1 MAKQPPLQA
10 TPATEPSRVDREP
23 DSAAGLLS
31 RLMGEVSTLFRKEI
45 AVSQRDSVGKGRSI
59 GSGFRSKGR
68 SHQPGSRRRNR
79 FCRYSCPAWRNS
91 PAASPKD
98 GALVGGSHRRRGG
111 GSHRLCDD
119 PKWQEEIRSIVFQTR
134 ADPGCAAQR
143 QGDGSKEGVVSD
155 INKTSNL
162 RDDARKDPATLEREI
177 DQTRANM
184 DRTLGALER
193 KFSPGQLLDQA
204 MEFARD
210 NGGEFANNLG
220 RSVKENPVPAL
231 LTAVGIAWMVA
242 SSNRPK
248 PSMADAYDERD
259 TPTEFNA
266 VDFDDPGYDD
276 DAGDYKEGLTD
287 KAQRLKASA
296 EGTLSEAGQRVK
308 SAAERARQ
316 KLAGTKDTVSGGLRR
331 TSSTAQV
338 QTQRV
343 REGFNS
349 LLTEQPLLLGAL
361 GIAVG
366 AAIGAALPATEQE
379 DRLFGSARDK
389 ALSEVKQRGTETYEQ
404 VRDKANA
411 VGEEAKQSISNAVRE
426 ST

>member
-1 MAKQPPLQA
+1 
-10 TPATEPSRVDREP
+10 
-23 DSAAGLLS
+23 
-31 RLMGEVSTLFRKEI
+31 
-45 AVSQRDSVGKGRSI
+45 
-59 GSGFRSKGR
+59 
-68 SHQPGSRRRNR
+68 
-79 FCRYSCPAWRNS
+79 
-91 PAASPKD
+91 
-98 GALVGGSHRRRGG
+98 
-111 GSHRLCDD
+111 
-119 PKWQEEIRSIVFQTR
+119 
-134 ADPGCAAQR
+134 
-143 QGDGSKEGVVSD
+143 VSD
-155 INKTSNL
+155 INKASNL

-204 MEFARD
+204 MEFARE

-231 LTAVGIAWMVA
+231 LTAVGIVWMVA

-248 PSMADAYDERD
+248 PSLADAYDDRYGRD
-259 TPTEFNA
+259 DFNA
-266 VDFDDPGYDD
+266 VDFDDTDYEDN
-276 DAGDYKEGLTD
+276 AGDQKAGLTD

-296 EGTLSEAGQRVK
+296 EGTLSEAGQRMK
-308 SAAERARQ
+308 SAAERTRQ
-316 KLAGTKDTVSGGLRR
+316 KLAGTKDTVSARLRR
-331 TSSTAQV
+331 TSGTAQV

-389 ALSEVKQRGTETYEQ
+389 ALSEVKQRGTEAYEE
-404 VRDKANA
+404 VRDQVNA
-411 VGEEAKQSISNAVRE
+411 VGEEAKQSISNVVRE

>member
-1 MAKQPPLQA
+1 M
-10 TPATEPSRVDREP
+10 
-23 DSAAGLLS
+23 
-31 RLMGEVSTLFRKEI
+31 
-45 AVSQRDSVGKGRSI
+45 
-59 GSGFRSKGR
+59 
-68 SHQPGSRRRNR
+68 
-79 FCRYSCPAWRNS
+79 
-91 PAASPKD
+91 
-98 GALVGGSHRRRGG
+98 
-111 GSHRLCDD
+111 
-119 PKWQEEIRSIVFQTR
+119 
-134 ADPGCAAQR
+134 
-143 QGDGSKEGVVSD
+143 
-155 INKTSNL
+155 SNVNNTTDL

-242 SSNRPK
+242 SSNRPR
-248 PSMADAYDERD
+248 PSFADAYDDRYARD
-259 TPTEFNA
+259 DFNA
-266 VDFDDPGYDD
+266 VDFDDTSYED
-276 DAGDYKEGLTD
+276 DAGDQKEGLTD

-296 EGTLSEAGQRVK
+296 GETLSDAGQRVK

-316 KLAGTKDTVSGGLRR
+316 KLTGTKQTVSSGLRR
-331 TSSTAQV
+331 TSGTAQA

-349 LLTEQPLLLGAL
+349 LLSEQPLLLGAL

-366 AAIGAALPATEQE
+366 AAIGAALPSTDQE
-379 DRLFGSARDK
+379 DRLFGSTRDK

-404 VRDKANA
+404 VRDKVNA

>member
-1 MAKQPPLQA
+1 
-10 TPATEPSRVDREP
+10 
-23 DSAAGLLS
+23 
-31 RLMGEVSTLFRKEI
+31 
-45 AVSQRDSVGKGRSI
+45 
-59 GSGFRSKGR
+59 
-68 SHQPGSRRRNR
+68 
-79 FCRYSCPAWRNS
+79 
-91 PAASPKD
+91 
-98 GALVGGSHRRRGG
+98 
-111 GSHRLCDD
+111 
-119 PKWQEEIRSIVFQTR
+119 
-134 ADPGCAAQR
+134 
-143 QGDGSKEGVVSD
+143 
-155 INKTSNL
+155 
-162 RDDARKDPATLEREI
+162 
-177 DQTRANM
+177 M

-220 RSVKENPVPAL
+220 RSVKENPMPAL

-242 SSNRPK
+242 ASNRPR
-248 PSMADAYDERD
+248 SSVADAYDDRYARD
-259 TPTEFNA
+259 DFNA
-266 VDFDDPGYDD
+266 ADFDDTGFED
-276 DAGDYKEGLTD
+276 DAGDQKEGLTE

-296 EGTLSEAGQRVK
+296 GETLSDAGQRVK
-308 SAAERARQ
+308 SAADRARQ
-316 KLAGTKDTVSGGLRR
+316 KLTGTKQTVSSGLRR
-331 TSSTAQV
+331 TSGTAQI

-349 LLTEQPLLLGAL
+349 LLSEQPLLLGAL

-366 AAIGAALPATEQE
+366 AAIGAALPSTEQE

-404 VRDKANA
+404 VRDKVNT

>member
-1 MAKQPPLQA
+1 M
-10 TPATEPSRVDREP
+10 
-23 DSAAGLLS
+23 
-31 RLMGEVSTLFRKEI
+31 
-45 AVSQRDSVGKGRSI
+45 
-59 GSGFRSKGR
+59 
-68 SHQPGSRRRNR
+68 
-79 FCRYSCPAWRNS
+79 
-91 PAASPKD
+91 
-98 GALVGGSHRRRGG
+98 
-111 GSHRLCDD
+111 
-119 PKWQEEIRSIVFQTR
+119 
-134 ADPGCAAQR
+134 
-143 QGDGSKEGVVSD
+143 SD
-155 INKTSNL
+155 LNNTSNL

-204 MEFARD
+204 MEFARE

-248 PSMADAYDERD
+248 PSLADAYDDRYARD
-259 TPTEFNA
+259 DLNA
-266 VDFDDPGYDD
+266 SGFDDTGYED
-276 DAGDYKEGLTD
+276 DAGDQKEGLTD

-296 EGTLSEAGQRVK
+296 EGSLSDAGQRVK

-316 KLAGTKDTVSGGLRR
+316 KLASTKDTVSAGLRR
-331 TSSTAQV
+331 SSGTAQL

-366 AAIGAALPATEQE
+366 AAIGAVLPATEQE

-404 VRDKANA
+404 VRDKVNS

>member
-1 MAKQPPLQA
+1 
-10 TPATEPSRVDREP
+10 
-23 DSAAGLLS
+23 
-31 RLMGEVSTLFRKEI
+31 
-45 AVSQRDSVGKGRSI
+45 
-59 GSGFRSKGR
+59 
-68 SHQPGSRRRNR
+68 
-79 FCRYSCPAWRNS
+79 
-91 PAASPKD
+91 
-98 GALVGGSHRRRGG
+98 
-111 GSHRLCDD
+111 
-119 PKWQEEIRSIVFQTR
+119 
-134 ADPGCAAQR
+134 
-143 QGDGSKEGVVSD
+143 VSD
-155 INKTSNL
+155 LNNTSNL

-204 MEFARD
+204 MEFARE

-248 PSMADAYDERD
+248 PSLADAYDDRYARD
-259 TPTEFNA
+259 DLNA
-266 VDFDDPGYDD
+266 GGFDDTGYED
-276 DAGDYKEGLTD
+276 DAGDQKEGLTD

-296 EGTLSEAGQRVK
+296 EGSLSDAGQRVK

-316 KLAGTKDTVSGGLRR
+316 KLASTKDTVSAGLRR
-331 TSSTAQV
+331 SSGTAQL

-366 AAIGAALPATEQE
+366 AAIGAVLPATEQE

>member
-1 MAKQPPLQA
+1 
-10 TPATEPSRVDREP
+10 
-23 DSAAGLLS
+23 
-31 RLMGEVSTLFRKEI
+31 
-45 AVSQRDSVGKGRSI
+45 
-59 GSGFRSKGR
+59 
-68 SHQPGSRRRNR
+68 
-79 FCRYSCPAWRNS
+79 
-91 PAASPKD
+91 
-98 GALVGGSHRRRGG
+98 
-111 GSHRLCDD
+111 
-119 PKWQEEIRSIVFQTR
+119 
-134 ADPGCAAQR
+134 
-143 QGDGSKEGVVSD
+143 VSD
-155 INKTSNL
+155 LNNTSNL
-162 RDDARKDPATLEREI
+162 RDDVRKDPATLEREI

-204 MEFARD
+204 MEFARE

-248 PSMADAYDERD
+248 PSLADAYDDRYARD
-259 TPTEFNA
+259 DLNA
-266 VDFDDPGYDD
+266 SGFDDTGYED
-276 DAGDYKEGLTD
+276 DAGDQKEGLTD

-296 EGTLSEAGQRVK
+296 EGSLSDAGQRVK

-316 KLAGTKDTVSGGLRR
+316 KLASTKDTVSAGLRR
-331 TSSTAQV
+331 SSGTAQL

-366 AAIGAALPATEQE
+366 AAIGAVLPATEQE

-404 VRDKANA
+404 VREKVNA
-411 VGEEAKQSISNAVRE
+411 VGDEAKQSISNAVRE

>member
-1 MAKQPPLQA
+1 M
-10 TPATEPSRVDREP
+10 
-23 DSAAGLLS
+23 
-31 RLMGEVSTLFRKEI
+31 
-45 AVSQRDSVGKGRSI
+45 
-59 GSGFRSKGR
+59 
-68 SHQPGSRRRNR
+68 
-79 FCRYSCPAWRNS
+79 
-91 PAASPKD
+91 
-98 GALVGGSHRRRGG
+98 
-111 GSHRLCDD
+111 
-119 PKWQEEIRSIVFQTR
+119 
-134 ADPGCAAQR
+134 
-143 QGDGSKEGVVSD
+143 SD
-155 INKTSNL
+155 FNKTSNL

-204 MEFARD
+204 MEFARE

-231 LTAVGIAWMVA
+231 LTAVGIAWMAA

-248 PSMADAYDERD
+248 SSRTDAYDERY
-259 TPTEFNA
+259 TPSDVNA
-266 VDFDDPGYDD
+266 VDFDDTGYED
-276 DAGDYKEGLTD
+276 DAGDQQEGLTD

-296 EGTLSEAGQRVK
+296 EETLSDAGQRVK
-308 SAAERARQ
+308 SAADRARQ
-316 KLAGTKDTVSGGLRR
+316 RLAGTKNTVSGGLRR
-331 TSSTAQV
+331 TSSTAQG

-349 LLTEQPLLLGAL
+349 LLSEQPLLLGAL

-389 ALSEVKQRGTETYEQ
+389 ALSEVKQRGTETYEE
-404 VRDKANA
+404 VREKANA
-411 VGEEAKQSISNAVRE
+411 LGQEAKQSISNVVRE
-426 ST
+426 TT

>member
-1 MAKQPPLQA
+1 M
-10 TPATEPSRVDREP
+10 
-23 DSAAGLLS
+23 
-31 RLMGEVSTLFRKEI
+31 
-45 AVSQRDSVGKGRSI
+45 
-59 GSGFRSKGR
+59 
-68 SHQPGSRRRNR
+68 
-79 FCRYSCPAWRNS
+79 
-91 PAASPKD
+91 
-98 GALVGGSHRRRGG
+98 
-111 GSHRLCDD
+111 
-119 PKWQEEIRSIVFQTR
+119 
-134 ADPGCAAQR
+134 
-143 QGDGSKEGVVSD
+143 SD
-155 INKTSNL
+155 LNNTSSL

-231 LTAVGIAWMVA
+231 LAAVGIAWMVA
-242 SSNRPK
+242 SSNQPK
-248 PSMADAYDERD
+248 ATIADADEDRYGRD
-259 TPTEFNA
+259 
-266 VDFDDPGYDD
+266 DFDTVEFDETGYED
-276 DAGDYKEGLTD
+276 DASDEKEGLTE

-296 EGTLSEAGQRVK
+296 EGTLTEAGQRVK

-316 KLAGTKDTVSGGLRR
+316 KLTGTKQTVTSGLRR
-331 TSSTAQV
+331 TSGSAQF

-343 REGFNS
+343 RDGFNS

-389 ALSEVKQRGTETYEQ
+389 ALAEVRQRGSESYQQ
-404 VRDKANA
+404 VREKVNA

>member
-1 MAKQPPLQA
+1 
-10 TPATEPSRVDREP
+10 V
-23 DSAAGLLS
+23 
-31 RLMGEVSTLFRKEI
+31 
-45 AVSQRDSVGKGRSI
+45 
-59 GSGFRSKGR
+59 
-68 SHQPGSRRRNR
+68 N
-79 FCRYSCPAWRNS
+79 
-91 PAASPKD
+91 
-98 GALVGGSHRRRGG
+98 
-111 GSHRLCDD
+111 
-119 PKWQEEIRSIVFQTR
+119 
-134 ADPGCAAQR
+134 
-143 QGDGSKEGVVSD
+143 D
-155 INKTSNL
+155 INSTSNL

>member
-1 MAKQPPLQA
+1 M
-10 TPATEPSRVDREP
+10 
-23 DSAAGLLS
+23 
-31 RLMGEVSTLFRKEI
+31 
-45 AVSQRDSVGKGRSI
+45 
-59 GSGFRSKGR
+59 
-68 SHQPGSRRRNR
+68 
-79 FCRYSCPAWRNS
+79 
-91 PAASPKD
+91 
-98 GALVGGSHRRRGG
+98 
-111 GSHRLCDD
+111 
-119 PKWQEEIRSIVFQTR
+119 
-134 ADPGCAAQR
+134 
-143 QGDGSKEGVVSD
+143 
-155 INKTSNL
+155 SNVNNTTDL

-220 RSVKENPVPAL
+220 RSVKENPMPAL

-242 SSNRPK
+242 SSNRPR
-248 PSMADAYDERD
+248 SSIADAYDDRYARD
-259 TPTEFNA
+259 DFNA
-266 VDFDDPGYDD
+266 ADFDDTGFEDD
-276 DAGDYKEGLTD
+276 NGDQKEGLTE

-296 EGTLSEAGQRVK
+296 GETLSDAGQRVK
-308 SAAERARQ
+308 SAADRARQ
-316 KLAGTKDTVSGGLRR
+316 KLTGTKQTVSSGLRR
-331 TSSTAQV
+331 TSGTAQV

-349 LLTEQPLLLGAL
+349 LLSEQPLLLGAL

-366 AAIGAALPATEQE
+366 AAIGAALPSTEQE

-389 ALSEVKQRGTETYEQ
+389 ALSEVKQRGAETYEQ
-404 VRDKANA
+404 VRDKVNT

>member
-1 MAKQPPLQA
+1 M
-10 TPATEPSRVDREP
+10 
-23 DSAAGLLS
+23 
-31 RLMGEVSTLFRKEI
+31 
-45 AVSQRDSVGKGRSI
+45 
-59 GSGFRSKGR
+59 
-68 SHQPGSRRRNR
+68 
-79 FCRYSCPAWRNS
+79 
-91 PAASPKD
+91 
-98 GALVGGSHRRRGG
+98 
-111 GSHRLCDD
+111 
-119 PKWQEEIRSIVFQTR
+119 
-134 ADPGCAAQR
+134 
-143 QGDGSKEGVVSD
+143 SD
-155 INKTSNL
+155 IDNTSNL
-162 RDDARKDPATLEREI
+162 RDDAGKDPATLEREI

-204 MEFARD
+204 MEFARE

-242 SSNRPK
+242 SSNRPR
-248 PSMADAYDERD
+248 SSIADAYDDRYARD
-259 TPTEFNA
+259 DFDA
-266 VDFDDPGYDD
+266 VDLDDTGDED
-276 DAGDYKEGLTD
+276 DAGDQKERLTD

-296 EGTLSEAGQRVK
+296 GETLSDAGQRVK
-308 SAAERARQ
+308 FAAQRARQ
-316 KLAGTKDTVSGGLRR
+316 KLAGTKDTVSAGLRR
-331 TSSTAQV
+331 TSGTAQF
-338 QTQRV
+338 QTERV

-389 ALSEVKQRGTETYEQ
+389 ALSEVKQRGTESYEQ

>member
-1 MAKQPPLQA
+1 M
-10 TPATEPSRVDREP
+10 
-23 DSAAGLLS
+23 
-31 RLMGEVSTLFRKEI
+31 
-45 AVSQRDSVGKGRSI
+45 
-59 GSGFRSKGR
+59 
-68 SHQPGSRRRNR
+68 
-79 FCRYSCPAWRNS
+79 
-91 PAASPKD
+91 
-98 GALVGGSHRRRGG
+98 
-111 GSHRLCDD
+111 
-119 PKWQEEIRSIVFQTR
+119 
-134 ADPGCAAQR
+134 
-143 QGDGSKEGVVSD
+143 SD
-155 INKTSNL
+155 LNNTSNL

-204 MEFARD
+204 MEFARE

-248 PSMADAYDERD
+248 PSLADAYDDRYARD
-259 TPTEFNA
+259 DLNA
-266 VDFDDPGYDD
+266 SGFDDTGYED
-276 DAGDYKEGLTD
+276 DAGDQKEGLTD

-296 EGTLSEAGQRVK
+296 EGSLSDAGQRVK

-316 KLAGTKDTVSGGLRR
+316 KLASTKDTVSAGLRR
-331 TSSTAQV
+331 SSGTAQL

-366 AAIGAALPATEQE
+366 AAIGAVLPATEQE

-404 VRDKANA
+404 VREKVNA
-411 VGEEAKQSISNAVRE
+411 VGDEAKQSISNAVRE

>member
-1 MAKQPPLQA
+1 
-10 TPATEPSRVDREP
+10 V
-23 DSAAGLLS
+23 
-31 RLMGEVSTLFRKEI
+31 
-45 AVSQRDSVGKGRSI
+45 
-59 GSGFRSKGR
+59 
-68 SHQPGSRRRNR
+68 N
-79 FCRYSCPAWRNS
+79 
-91 PAASPKD
+91 
-98 GALVGGSHRRRGG
+98 
-111 GSHRLCDD
+111 
-119 PKWQEEIRSIVFQTR
+119 
-134 ADPGCAAQR
+134 
-143 QGDGSKEGVVSD
+143 D
-155 INKTSNL
+155 INSTSNL

-316 KLAGTKDTVSGGLRR
+316 KLSGTKDTVSGGLRR

>member
-1 MAKQPPLQA
+1 
-10 TPATEPSRVDREP
+10 
-23 DSAAGLLS
+23 
-31 RLMGEVSTLFRKEI
+31 
-45 AVSQRDSVGKGRSI
+45 
-59 GSGFRSKGR
+59 
-68 SHQPGSRRRNR
+68 
-79 FCRYSCPAWRNS
+79 
-91 PAASPKD
+91 
-98 GALVGGSHRRRGG
+98 
-111 GSHRLCDD
+111 
-119 PKWQEEIRSIVFQTR
+119 
-134 ADPGCAAQR
+134 
-143 QGDGSKEGVVSD
+143 VSD

-296 EGTLSEAGQRVK
+296 EGSLSEAGQRVK

>member
-1 MAKQPPLQA
+1 
-10 TPATEPSRVDREP
+10 
-23 DSAAGLLS
+23 
-31 RLMGEVSTLFRKEI
+31 
-45 AVSQRDSVGKGRSI
+45 
-59 GSGFRSKGR
+59 
-68 SHQPGSRRRNR
+68 
-79 FCRYSCPAWRNS
+79 
-91 PAASPKD
+91 
-98 GALVGGSHRRRGG
+98 
-111 GSHRLCDD
+111 
-119 PKWQEEIRSIVFQTR
+119 
-134 ADPGCAAQR
+134 
-143 QGDGSKEGVVSD
+143 VSD
-155 INKTSNL
+155 LNTSNL

-204 MEFARD
+204 MEFARE

-242 SSNRPK
+242 SSNRPR
-248 PSMADAYDERD
+248 SSSTDAYDDRYARND
-259 TPTEFNA
+259 YNA
-266 VDFDDPGYDD
+266 GGFDDIGYED
-276 DAGDYKEGLTD
+276 DAGDQKEGLSD

-296 EGTLSEAGQRVK
+296 EGSLSEAGQRVK
-308 SAAERARQ
+308 SAAEQARQ
-316 KLAGTKDTVSGGLRR
+316 KLAGTKDTVSAGLRR
-331 TSSTAQV
+331 SSGTAQA

-343 REGFNS
+343 REGINS

-389 ALSEVKQRGTETYEQ
+389 AISEVKQRGTETYEQ

>member
-1 MAKQPPLQA
+1 
-10 TPATEPSRVDREP
+10 
-23 DSAAGLLS
+23 
-31 RLMGEVSTLFRKEI
+31 
-45 AVSQRDSVGKGRSI
+45 
-59 GSGFRSKGR
+59 
-68 SHQPGSRRRNR
+68 
-79 FCRYSCPAWRNS
+79 
-91 PAASPKD
+91 
-98 GALVGGSHRRRGG
+98 
-111 GSHRLCDD
+111 
-119 PKWQEEIRSIVFQTR
+119 
-134 ADPGCAAQR
+134 
-143 QGDGSKEGVVSD
+143 VSD
-155 INKTSNL
+155 LNNTSNL

-204 MEFARD
+204 MEFARE

-248 PSMADAYDERD
+248 PSLADAYDDRYARD
-259 TPTEFNA
+259 DLNA
-266 VDFDDPGYDD
+266 SGFDDTGYED
-276 DAGDYKEGLTD
+276 DAGDQKEGLTD

-296 EGTLSEAGQRVK
+296 EGSLSDAGQRVK

-316 KLAGTKDTVSGGLRR
+316 KLASTKDTVSAGLRR
-331 TSSTAQV
+331 SSGTAQL

-366 AAIGAALPATEQE
+366 AAIGAVLPATEQE

>member
-1 MAKQPPLQA
+1 M
-10 TPATEPSRVDREP
+10 
-23 DSAAGLLS
+23 
-31 RLMGEVSTLFRKEI
+31 
-45 AVSQRDSVGKGRSI
+45 
-59 GSGFRSKGR
+59 
-68 SHQPGSRRRNR
+68 
-79 FCRYSCPAWRNS
+79 
-91 PAASPKD
+91 
-98 GALVGGSHRRRGG
+98 
-111 GSHRLCDD
+111 
-119 PKWQEEIRSIVFQTR
+119 
-134 ADPGCAAQR
+134 
-143 QGDGSKEGVVSD
+143 SD
-155 INKTSNL
+155 INNASNL

-184 DRTLGALER
+184 DQTLGALER

-204 MEFARD
+204 MEFARE

-248 PSMADAYDERD
+248 PSLADAYDDRYARD
-259 TPTEFNA
+259 DSNA
-266 VDFDDPGYDD
+266 VDFDDTGYED
-276 DAGDYKEGLTD
+276 DAGDQTEGLTD

-316 KLAGTKDTVSGGLRR
+316 KLTGTKDTVSAGLRR
-331 TSSTAQV
+331 TSGSAQV

-349 LLTEQPLLLGAL
+349 LLSEQPLLLGAL

-366 AAIGAALPATEQE
+366 AAIGAALPPTEQE

-389 ALSEVKQRGTETYEQ
+389 ALSEVKQRGNETYKQ
-404 VRDKANA
+404 VRDKVNA
-411 VGEEAKQSISNAVRE
+411 VGDEAKQSISNAVRE

>member
-1 MAKQPPLQA
+1 
-10 TPATEPSRVDREP
+10 
-23 DSAAGLLS
+23 
-31 RLMGEVSTLFRKEI
+31 VS
-45 AVSQRDSVGKGRSI
+45 
-59 GSGFRSKGR
+59 
-68 SHQPGSRRRNR
+68 N
-79 FCRYSCPAWRNS
+79 
-91 PAASPKD
+91 
-98 GALVGGSHRRRGG
+98 
-111 GSHRLCDD
+111 
-119 PKWQEEIRSIVFQTR
+119 
-134 ADPGCAAQR
+134 
-143 QGDGSKEGVVSD
+143 
-155 INKTSNL
+155 INNTSNL

-204 MEFARD
+204 MEFARE

-248 PSMADAYDERD
+248 PSLADAYDDRYARD
-259 TPTEFNA
+259 DLNA
-266 VDFDDPGYDD
+266 VDFDDTGYED
-276 DAGDYKEGLTD
+276 DAGDQKEGLTD

-296 EGTLSEAGQRVK
+296 EGSLSEAGQRVK

-316 KLAGTKDTVSGGLRR
+316 KLAGTKDTVSAGLRR
-331 TSSTAQV
+331 TSGTAQF

-343 REGFNS
+343 REGFNN
-349 LLTEQPLLLGAL
+349 LFTEQPLLLGAL

-389 ALSEVKQRGTETYEQ
+389 ALSEIKQRGTETYEQ

>member
-1 MAKQPPLQA
+1 M
-10 TPATEPSRVDREP
+10 
-23 DSAAGLLS
+23 
-31 RLMGEVSTLFRKEI
+31 
-45 AVSQRDSVGKGRSI
+45 
-59 GSGFRSKGR
+59 
-68 SHQPGSRRRNR
+68 
-79 FCRYSCPAWRNS
+79 
-91 PAASPKD
+91 
-98 GALVGGSHRRRGG
+98 
-111 GSHRLCDD
+111 
-119 PKWQEEIRSIVFQTR
+119 
-134 ADPGCAAQR
+134 
-143 QGDGSKEGVVSD
+143 SD
-155 INKTSNL
+155 INNTSKL

-204 MEFARD
+204 MEFARE
-210 NGGEFANNLG
+210 NGGEFANNFG

-248 PSMADAYDERD
+248 PALADAYGDRYARD
-259 TPTEFNA
+259 DFNA
-266 VDFDDPGYDD
+266 VDFDDTGYED
-276 DAGDYKEGLTD
+276 DADDQNEGLAD

-308 SAAERARQ
+308 SAAQRARQ
-316 KLAGTKDTVSGGLRR
+316 KLTGTKDTVSEGLRR
-331 TSSTAQV
+331 TSGTAQV

-366 AAIGAALPATEQE
+366 AAIGAALPPTEQE

-389 ALSEVKQRGTETYEQ
+389 AVSEVKQRGTETYEQ
-404 VRDKANA
+404 VRDKVNA
-411 VGEEAKQSISNAVRE
+411 VGDEAKQSISNAVRE

>member
-1 MAKQPPLQA
+1 M
-10 TPATEPSRVDREP
+10 
-23 DSAAGLLS
+23 
-31 RLMGEVSTLFRKEI
+31 
-45 AVSQRDSVGKGRSI
+45 
-59 GSGFRSKGR
+59 
-68 SHQPGSRRRNR
+68 
-79 FCRYSCPAWRNS
+79 
-91 PAASPKD
+91 
-98 GALVGGSHRRRGG
+98 
-111 GSHRLCDD
+111 
-119 PKWQEEIRSIVFQTR
+119 
-134 ADPGCAAQR
+134 
-143 QGDGSKEGVVSD
+143 SD
-155 INKTSNL
+155 INNTSNL

-204 MEFARD
+204 MEFARE

-220 RSVKENPVPAL
+220 RSVKENPLPAL
-231 LTAVGIAWMVA
+231 LTAVGIAWMV
-242 SSNRPK
+242 SSGNRPR
-248 PSMADAYDERD
+248 SSVADAYDDRYARND
-259 TPTEFNA
+259 FNTLEF
-266 VDFDDPGYDD
+266 D
-276 DAGDYKEGLTD
+276 DAGDDDDPADEKEGLTE

-316 KLAGTKDTVSGGLRR
+316 KLAGTKQTVSAGLRR
-331 TSSTAQV
+331 TSGTAQV
-338 QTQRV
+338 PRQRV

-379 DRLFGSARDK
+379 DRLFGPARDK
-389 ALSEVKQRGTETYEQ
+389 ALSEVKQRGAESYEQ
-404 VRDKANA
+404 VREKVNA

>member
-1 MAKQPPLQA
+1 M
-10 TPATEPSRVDREP
+10 
-23 DSAAGLLS
+23 
-31 RLMGEVSTLFRKEI
+31 
-45 AVSQRDSVGKGRSI
+45 
-59 GSGFRSKGR
+59 
-68 SHQPGSRRRNR
+68 
-79 FCRYSCPAWRNS
+79 
-91 PAASPKD
+91 
-98 GALVGGSHRRRGG
+98 
-111 GSHRLCDD
+111 
-119 PKWQEEIRSIVFQTR
+119 
-134 ADPGCAAQR
+134 
-143 QGDGSKEGVVSD
+143 SD
-155 INKTSNL
+155 LNNTSNL

-204 MEFARD
+204 MEFARE

-248 PSMADAYDERD
+248 PSLADAYDDRYARD
-259 TPTEFNA
+259 DLNA
-266 VDFDDPGYDD
+266 SGFDDTGYED
-276 DAGDYKEGLTD
+276 DAGDQKEGLTD

-296 EGTLSEAGQRVK
+296 EGSLSDAGQRVK

-316 KLAGTKDTVSGGLRR
+316 KLTSTKDTVSAGLRR
-331 TSSTAQV
+331 SSGTAQL

-366 AAIGAALPATEQE
+366 AAIGAVLPATEQE

-404 VRDKANA
+404 VREKVNA
-411 VGEEAKQSISNAVRE
+411 VGDDAKQSISNAVRE

>member
-1 MAKQPPLQA
+1 
-10 TPATEPSRVDREP
+10 
-23 DSAAGLLS
+23 
-31 RLMGEVSTLFRKEI
+31 
-45 AVSQRDSVGKGRSI
+45 
-59 GSGFRSKGR
+59 
-68 SHQPGSRRRNR
+68 
-79 FCRYSCPAWRNS
+79 
-91 PAASPKD
+91 
-98 GALVGGSHRRRGG
+98 
-111 GSHRLCDD
+111 
-119 PKWQEEIRSIVFQTR
+119 
-134 ADPGCAAQR
+134 
-143 QGDGSKEGVVSD
+143 VSD
-155 INKTSNL
+155 LNNTSNL

-204 MEFARD
+204 MEFARE

-248 PSMADAYDERD
+248 PSLADAYDDRYARD
-259 TPTEFNA
+259 DLNA
-266 VDFDDPGYDD
+266 GGFDDTGYED
-276 DAGDYKEGLTD
+276 DAGDQKEGLTD

-296 EGTLSEAGQRVK
+296 EGSLSDAGQRAK

-316 KLAGTKDTVSGGLRR
+316 KLASTKDTVSAGLRR
-331 TSSTAQV
+331 SSGTAQL

-366 AAIGAALPATEQE
+366 AAIGAVLPATEQE

-404 VRDKANA
+404 VREKVNA
-411 VGEEAKQSISNAVRE
+411 VGDEAKQSISNAVRE